1 MINTFYIIE
10 ERVGGGN
17 YITWDGIFSTKEAAE
32 QRIKTHAANTKDC
45 RVSQFKYTENCRVV
59 EYQRGTNKG
68 PVRVEAQ

>member
-45 RVSQFKYTENCRVV
+45 RVVEFQYQDTAKAEN
-59 EYQRGTNKG
+59 
-68 PVRVEAQ
+68 AQ